1 MKRRRKDKRVIPTS
15 QLREKWIS
23 SRVASVRLAE
33 TADPKEYLEELKTNS
48 TVWRANFS
56 KYLGSGDYQ
65 FAAKMARLDLA
76 EYRKEH
82 PFKWLTVRSRDGR
95 TEGKETQK
103 SVADPAVSRLV
114 LVERFA
120 TRPDRPIYKS
130 RFSSVTFPK
139 QIYAGHNG
147 SGDGNHSEGGNAD
160 GREGGETIVSELGVP
175 NERTVYGQTVD

>member
-33 TADPKEYLEELKTNS
+33 TENPKEYLEELKTNS

-82 PFKWLTVRSRDGR
+82 PFKWLVVRSNNDR
-95 TEGKETQK
+95 TQGKETAK

-114 LVERFA
+114 LVERFT
-120 TRPDRPIYKS
+120 TRTNRPIYKS
-130 RFSSVTFPK
+130 RFSPPTPRI
-139 QIYAGHNG
+139 QGYANDNEDGRGNHQEG
-147 SGDGNHSEGGNAD
+147 SFVDGNSV
-160 GREGGETIVSELGVP
+160 RETEMAELGVS
-175 NERTVYGQTVD
+175 